1 MKWLFSITTILI
13 LLITT
18 PSFSLDYLDEIN
30 LIDNIIKSFDEEP
43 ENWYFVT
50 STCIYAKDKK
60 RLKKAIS
67 VLYPENDPNSILV
80 INFYL
85 NKGNEGSYIH
95 FEKPDIGFISE
106 GHDDEFKKF
115 DRAIKI
121 QLYKK
126 LKRQVG
132 SYVTEQ
138 KESPKV
144 ESEPEKKKDG
154 YL

>member
-43 ENWYFVT
+43 ENWYFGT

-67 VLYPENDPNSILV
+67 VPYPEHDPNSILV
-80 INFYL
+80 INFHL
-85 NKGNEGSYIH
+85 NKGNEGSYIN